1 VTRTPGRPRDTAQR
15 SRIAAVLDLDPQA
28 THADVARR
36 ASASPEMVRCVR
48 RERGELAIPIGRS
61 LLSGLHPRHIEA
73 LARLGA
79 AVARGSDMQVRAVL
93 AGPEM
98 QQLIT
103 AARGASHA

>member
-1 VTRTPGRPRDTAQR
+1 MTRTPGRPRDTAQR

-73 LARLGA
+73 LMRLGA
-79 AVARGSDMQVRAVL
+79 AVARGSDMAVRAIL
-93 AGPEM
+93 GGAEM
-98 QQLIT
+98 QQLLT
-103 AARGASHA
+103 AAREAT